1 MKKIKDFFINHKTIT
16 LLVMSFILGFLTIL
30 VSSSVSSFVYAYQ
43 PSSKYVND
51 QSIFYYLG
59 AMMLKGK
66 TPYLE
71 VFDHKGL
78 YLFYYSAFGLMMG
91 GKVGFFILQTLFLTS
106 IYFFMMKA
114 LIEFKAQK
122 TLVFV
127 GILLFLALYCF
138 SMQSPSDF
146 ELQLPLITLLIYFY
160 VLGINRNE
168 ERWFVLGNLIA
179 GVCAGVAINCRA
191 SDALVPFAFVVGYFV
206 RALRTKKIKELLI
219 SAGACILA
227 IVIISIPPFIHSYL
241 GGFTKEMYN
250 AILFDNFRY
259 VGAGNL
265 GSKTVAMISRVVII
279 IVAVLFYLPLIINRK
294 KLLEHEFIMVCV
306 MSGIMFAIQLIIARY
321 VHYIFIMTTLIFIY
335 VVRTTSLFFDEE
347 KKWFL
352 PVKISALVIAV
363 ASLFTYP
370 TIYYTTQYQ
379 KDKEIVNFIC
389 ENISY
394 EERQGGHVLCVGENA
409 ELYANCDII
418 IGYADFNVQ
427 FNHVNIS
434 SEYSFETL
442 TAYYKSGDCHYV
454 ILYKGR
460 DTSEYDY
467 TTSWF
472 STAEGTEYFTK
483 IPGKYVDIFKYSK

>member
-1 MKKIKDFFINHKTIT
+1 MKKIKDFFVNHKTIT
-16 LLVMSFILGFLTIL
+16 LIVLSFILGFLTIL
-30 VSSSVSSFVYAYQ
+30 VSSSVSSFIYNYQ

-91 GKVGFFILQTLFLTS
+91 GKIGFFILQVVFLTF
-106 IYFFMMKA
+106 IYFLLMKA
-114 LIEFKAQK
+114 LLEFNAQK
-122 TLVFV
+122 TLVFACV
-127 GILLFLALYCF
+127 LLFLALYCF

-146 ELQLPLITLLIYFY
+146 ELQLPLITLMVYFY
-160 VLGINRNE
+160 VLGINRE
-168 ERWFVLGNLIA
+168 EEKWFVLGNLIA
-179 GVCAGVAINCRA
+179 GVCAGIAINCRA
-191 SDALVPFAFVVGYFV
+191 SDALVPFAFVVAYFV
-206 RALRTKKIKELLI
+206 RALRTKKFKELIL
-219 SAGACILA
+219 SAGVCILA
-227 IVIISIPPFIHSYL
+227 LLIISLPPFIHSRI
-241 GGFTKEMYN
+241 GGFTKEMYD

-259 VGAGNL
+259 VGAENL
-265 GSKTVAMISRVVII
+265 GSQVYPIVSRII
-279 IVAVLFYLPLIINRK
+279 IVLIAVLFYLPLIINRK
-294 KLLEHEFIMVCV
+294 KLKEHEFIMVSV
-306 MSGIMFAIQLIIARY
+306 MAGIMFVIQLIIARY
-321 VHYIFIMTTLIFIY
+321 IHYIFIMTTFIFIF
-335 VVRTTSLFFDEE
+335 VVRSISLFFDGE

-352 PVKISALVIAV
+352 AIKIASLVIAI

-370 TIYYTTQYQ
+370 TIYYSSQYQ
-379 KDKEIVNFIC
+379 KDKEIVTFIC
-389 ENISY
+389 ENIPL

-409 ELYANCDII
+409 ELYTNCQIV
-418 IGYADFNVQ
+418 IGYGDFNVQ

-434 SEYSFETL
+434 SLYPIERL
-442 TAYYKSGDCHYV
+442 MDYYKSGDCHYV

-460 DTSEYDY
+460 DASEYDN

-472 STAEGTEYFTK
+472 SSEEGLDYYTK